1 MDVDKV
7 AENTSDFELAG
18 NNDISS
24 LARETLVKKVQN
36 LLGLARRAK
45 HLQLGLTAVSK
56 AISCNQ
62 AYLVFLA
69 SDLAEDSRRKL
80 LNLLLSKTSD
90 KKVCFCCSMFTRAEL
105 SLKLD
110 SERAVLSLP
119 SDGFSKAI
127 KDSLLVYSEQFK
139 NDLLEEKVEPCEL
152 FNRLQA
158 ICRICTG
165 TKILAKQD
173 THSNSEDNFKRT
185 GKQHK
190 QTKFGHKKVK
200 FARRKK

>member
-7 AENTSDFELAG
+7 AENMSDFELAG
-18 NNDISS
+18 SNDILS
-24 LARETLVKKVQN
+24 LSRETLVKKVQN

-80 LNLLLSKTSD
+80 LNLLLSKTSE
-90 KKVCFCCSMFTRAEL
+90 KKVCFCSSMFTRAEL

-127 KDSLLVYSEQFK
+127 KESLLVYREQFK
-139 NDLLEEKVEPCEL
+139 TDLLEEEVDPCEL
-152 FNRLQA
+152 FTKLQA
-158 ICRICTG
+158 VCQICTG
-165 TKILAKQD
+165 TKTLAPKD
-173 THSNSEDNFKRT
+173 AHRNSEDNFKRK

-190 QTKFGHKKVK
+190 QTKFDHKKVK